1 MGVQTPDDNQGH
13 LDHDVVI
20 INGHLVLN
28 TSFQLDMVTDLVEPY
43 DINIK
48 VMGECSFILVHTSV
62 NYETKRHPLI
72 VSSDAN
78 NIIPVL
84 GQKSQSSTH
93 HQ

>member
-28 TSFQLDMVTDLVEPY
+28 TSFQLVTDLVEPY

-62 NYETKRHPLI
+62 NYETKRHRLI